1 MVADAWATALMV
13 VGTEEALRLADLYE
27 LGVTLISR
35 DGQQLVS
42 SDNGV
47 MAQWLTTSTGEDAL

>member
-1 MVADAWATALMV
+1 MV
-13 VGTEEALRLADLYE
+13 VGTKEALRLANLYE

-42 SDNGV
+42 SNNEV